1 MHINDLNLKSYLDE
15 LYRQTAGNTEAQVSM
30 YDLGAAIGLDK
41 AEAGSVA
48 EQLMV
53 LGQVELRTLAGGIS
67 ITPEGLAFLGI
78 AVPPATPA
86 EYGFSL
92 GKGPVADENDRRTIH
107 LLTQKIKDALSGH
120 GVEYELLEE
129 IILDLKTIDVQMLS
143 PKPKI
148 AVLREIMRSLHKAF
162 AAADVDAGKVAN
174 LLKTVID

>member
-1 MHINDLNLKSYLDE
+1 MDIDDLNLKSYLEE

-53 LGQVELRTLAGGIS
+53 QGQAELRTLAGGIS

-78 AVPPATPA
+78 AVPAA
-86 EYGFSL
+86 ASVENGFFL
-92 GKGPVADENDRRTIH
+92 GKGPVADDNDRRTIH
-107 LLTQKIKDALSGH
+107 LLTQEIKNGLSGLSI
-120 GVEYELLEE
+120 EYELLEE

-148 AVLREIMRSLHKAF
+148 AVLREIMRSLHAAF
-162 AAADVDAGKVAN
+162 AAADAGDIAD
-174 LLKTVID
+174 LLKTVIE

>member
-1 MHINDLNLKSYLDE
+1 MDIDDLNLKSYLEE

-53 LGQVELRTLAGGIS
+53 QGQVELRTLAGGIS
-67 ITPEGLAFLGI
+67 ITSEGLAFLGI
-78 AVPPATPA
+78 AVPTAAST
-86 EYGFSL
+86 ENGFSL
-92 GKGPVADENDRRTIH
+92 GKGPVVNENDRRTIH
-107 LLTQKIKDALSGH
+107 LLTQEIKNGLSGLS
-120 GVEYELLEE
+120 VDYELLEE

-148 AVLREIMRSLHKAF
+148 AVLREIMRSLHNAF
-162 AAADVDAGKVAN
+162 AAADAGKVAN